1 MMNLLRNLFTTF
13 FILMLLV
20 FMISLNVKEALGSM
34 SGAKLC
40 PPGYIIDEGGFC
52 DLEVTSAAPH
62 LGK

>member
-1 MMNLLRNLFTTF
+1 
-13 FILMLLV
+13 MLLV

-52 DLEVTSAAPH
+52 DFEVTSAAPH